1 MTDSCRYF
9 FLKAISLIMTA
20 VFIPLFIILFI
31 IFVIVALPFV
41 VTTSIY
47 MKTNDALWRMKNRC
61 K

>member
-1 MTDSCRYF
+1 
-9 FLKAISLIMTA
+9 
-20 VFIPLFIILFI
+20 
-31 IFVIVALPFV
+31 LPFV